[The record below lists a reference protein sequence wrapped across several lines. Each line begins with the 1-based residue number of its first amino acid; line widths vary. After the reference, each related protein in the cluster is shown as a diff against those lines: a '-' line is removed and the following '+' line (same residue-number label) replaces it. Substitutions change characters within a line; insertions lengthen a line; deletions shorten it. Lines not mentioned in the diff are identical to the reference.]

1 MNKTDGLWIYTGAA
15 IDVRRVYR
23 NSASC
28 SSEPRWI
35 HFIHF
40 NKGEALAMA
49 AESKQEAEEKI
60 IDWAK
65 RYSVQNFIFSSRKI
79 KRDELIVHIDRDSLN
94 FVPVKRPRMK
104 FFIDEGVDMA
114 FINWPDE
121 EVENDTN

>member
-1 MNKTDGLWIYTGAA
+1 MSETDGLWLYTCGV
-15 IDVRRVYR
+15 IEVWQ
-23 NSASC
+23 
-28 SSEPRWI
+28 SSRTCECPFLRI
-35 HFIHF
+35 HFGP
-40 NKGEALAMA
+40 GEALAMGA
-49 AESKQEAEEKI
+49 KSKQEAEEKI

-94 FVPVKRPRMK
+94 FAPVKRPRMK